1 MCSGGDGYDY
11 ELQAALGRM
20 SRLKAKQNTKHSTNV
35 VLGGEQEYRR
45 NTSEGAK
52 DVGLSGEDIAN
63 RKMSATFAGNKG
75 KGAALAAAGIAG
87 RKRKKEEAERM
98 HTVGGVGGI

>member
-52 DVGLSGEDIAN
+52 DIGLSGEDIEN
-63 RKMSATFAGNKG
+63 RKMSDAFAGNKG
-75 KGAALAAAGIAG
+75 KGATLASAGIAE
-87 RKRKKEEAERM
+87 RKRKQEEAERRKLE
-98 HTVGGVGGI
+98 TAGGI